1 MVEAKIKPI
10 LPVLRE
16 KKRYL
21 VFEVISEVQFQ
32 VNDVSKVVI
41 DALNEYI
48 GTKGA
53 SEAGI
58 LFLKDKFQ
66 SNTGI
71 IRVNNKKLDDLKMA
85 LLLIKKV
92 KNQDVIF
99 KTKGVSG
106 ILKKAMEKFR

>member
-21 VFEVISEVQFQ
+21 VFEVITESELSA
-32 VNDVSKVVI
+32 NDVFKTVKE
-41 DALNEYI
+41 ALIGYI

-58 LFLKDKFQ
+58 LFLTDKFQ
-66 SNTGI
+66 NNTGI
-71 IRVNNKKLDDLKMA
+71 IKVNNKKLDELKMA
-85 LLLIKKV
+85 LLLIKKI
-92 KNQDVIF
+92 KNQEVIF

-106 ILKKAMEKFR
+106 ILKKAIEKFR